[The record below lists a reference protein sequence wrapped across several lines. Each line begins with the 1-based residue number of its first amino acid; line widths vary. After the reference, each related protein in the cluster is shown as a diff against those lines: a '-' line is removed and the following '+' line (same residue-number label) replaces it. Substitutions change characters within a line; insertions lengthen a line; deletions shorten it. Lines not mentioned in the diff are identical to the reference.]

1 MSVPNYTMRRIEK
14 MVLLMALAAALP
26 MLAGAGPRIVR
37 NEAGAVQLSV
47 GGKPFLMIGGELH
60 NSSSSGIGYFAEAL
74 DDTASLGVN
83 TVLAPVSWQQFERT
97 EGKYDFSLTDGMLK
111 ELRQRGL
118 KWGIRGT
125 DPCDTV

>member
-1 MSVPNYTMRRIEK
+1 MRRIEK

-83 TVLAPVSWQQFERT
+83 TVLAPV
-97 EGKYDFSLTDGMLK
+97 
-111 ELRQRGL
+111 
-118 KWGIRGT
+118 
-125 DPCDTV
+125 